1 MYTLYWNTSQGKFY
15 NVNSYSFELKMTLN
29 DEDRTDINEVYCMP
43 ENLFKVAARVAIKQW
58 DNFIT

>member
-1 MYTLYWNTSQGKFY
+1 MYTLYWNTSQGNFY

-43 ENLFKVAARVAIKQW
+43 EDLFKVAARVAIKQ
-58 DNFIT
+58 